1 MPAEGFH
8 RFYTREEVRALLPE
22 LRAALP
28 RLREAR
34 HAMQSVEQKLRSLTA
49 GGTDYGGRLVHDYL
63 RAVLAFKELM
73 LPLLE
78 REIVVS
84 DFEGGVVNFPAL
96 IAGRQALLVWEE
108 GDADIE
114 FWMDLQDPSAGPQ
127 RL

>member
-1 MPAEGFH
+1 MPAETFR

-28 RLREAR
+28 RLRESQA
-34 HAMQSVEQKLRSLTA
+34 ALEGLELKLRSLTA
-49 GGTDYGGRLVHDYL
+49 DGSDYGGRLVHEYL
-63 RAVLAFKELM
+63 AAVLAFKDLM

-78 REIVVS
+78 REIVIS
-84 DFEGGVVNFPAL
+84 DFTRGVVNFPAV

-108 GDADIE
+108 GQPDIE
-114 FWMDLQDPSAGPQ
+114 FWMDLQAPGDGPH